1 MVESRHSVPT
11 GRSRLRGAAV
21 PAALVS
27 VSVLLVL
34 IVVMVS
40 SLMGNG
46 GSERI
51 PVAGPSPANAD
62 QGQVLDGQ
70 TQAGPD
76 ASASV
81 ATVASRAASPKSA
94 PPTVGATKGVPA
106 PAPPGF
112 SPLSVEAESATLSPA
127 SGHPSPYP
135 CPDCSGGSRVR
146 FVGRGKTVTFK
157 GVSVPVSAIYHLT
170 IAYELDGSRSFFVS
184 VNGGS
189 STEVPCTGTNWNSP
203 TTITVAIVLRAG
215 TNSITFGNPSTDAPD
230 LDKITIGP

>member
-1 MVESRHSVPT
+1 M
-11 GRSRLRGAAV
+11 RGAAV

-34 IVVMVS
+34 IVVVVS

-46 GSERI
+46 DGARI
-51 PVAGPSPANAD
+51 PIAGPSPANAD

-76 ASASV
+76 ASPSV
-81 ATVASRAASPKSA
+81 ATVASRAPKPSA
-94 PPTVGATKGVPA
+94 PPTVGATKGAPA
-106 PAPPGF
+106 PAAPPFG
-112 SPLSVEAESATLSPA
+112 PLSLEAESATLSPA
-127 SGHPSPYP
+127 AGHPSPYP
-135 CPDCSGGSRVR
+135 CAACSGGSKVR
-146 FVGRGKTVTFK
+146 FVGRGRAVTFN
-157 GVSVPVSAIYHLT
+157 GVSVPASAMYHLT

-184 VNGGS
+184 VNGGP

-203 TTITVAIVLRAG
+203 ATITVAIVLRAG

>member
-1 MVESRHSVPT
+1 MVESQQSAPT
-11 GRSRLRGAAV
+11 GRFRLRGAAV

-51 PVAGPSPANAD
+51 PIAGPSPANAD

-70 TQAGPD
+70 TQAGPGAG
-76 ASASV
+76 ASM
-81 ATVASRAASPKSA
+81 ASRKPSA
-94 PPTVGATKGVPA
+94 PPTVGAIKGAPA
-106 PAPPGF
+106 PAPPSF
-112 SPLSVEAESATLSPA
+112 RPLSVEAESATLSPA

-135 CPDCSGGSRVR
+135 CPACSGGSRVR
-146 FVGRGKTVTFK
+146 FVGRGKTVTFN
-157 GVSVPVSAIYHLT
+157 GLSVPASAIYHLT

-215 TNSITFGNPSTDAPD
+215 TNSVRFGNPSSDAPD